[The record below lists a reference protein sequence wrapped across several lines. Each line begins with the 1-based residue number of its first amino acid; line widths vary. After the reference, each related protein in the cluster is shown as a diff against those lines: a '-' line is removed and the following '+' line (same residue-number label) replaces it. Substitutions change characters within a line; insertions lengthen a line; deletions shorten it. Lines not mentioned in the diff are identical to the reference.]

1 MEEHFGGSIVQ
12 GQGLAPVH
20 EQLSGNK
27 SVEYLR
33 QGLCVVVDA
42 PLGAMCGRLA
52 I

>member
-12 GQGLAPVH
+12 GQGLTLMH

-27 SVEYLR
+27 SVEYFR

-42 PLGAMCGRLA
+42 PLGAMCGQLT